1 MSFLNKTENGQQLWQ
16 KYQCSFIKTTSK
28 SGLECDTEN
37 TPIKSTIYS
46 LHLSPGSSSMNDL
59 SSLLFVKM
67 KNWRNNYTLVETPSS
82 SNENITA
89 DSNAIIIDFNSSYS
103 SLKKSLDNKKAPIQ
117 LMRFANY
124 KREGDKKQIKFNTY
138 FYFFNKTIPK
148 NIFYRLRIHYLK
160 NLRNLEQEMNAESVP
175 TLCAIKNES
184 LADTEGNGNITEYE
198 CTVTTLT
205 DKDLEEVILN
215 TDIDLIEEDKEG
227 NKKSYNFS
235 NINFNGNSSEDAN
248 NLKNILELN
257 NSGILEDSEIELPVK
272 RNYFRIN
279 GTLNPSNLLTE
290 GEKIQITFLNEVD
303 NIKNPKTFQCSV
315 NKITPQCLLECDTQN
330 QAIKSTIQDMHLSDG
345 ASDSRN
351 ILFIKM
357 KDWDTKDTVIETP
370 IAYNRIKKSS
380 DKLSKGAIIA
390 IIIASVAL
398 LVGATTASIILYNKK
413 RTPELVTKINE
424 SNVIKS
430 DSNSKIVP

>member
-1 MSFLNKTENGQQLWQ
+1 M
-16 KYQCSFIKTTSK
+16 
-28 SGLECDTEN
+28 
-37 TPIKSTIYS
+37 
-46 LHLSPGSSSMNDL
+46 
-59 SSLLFVKM
+59 
-67 KNWRNNYTLVETPSS
+67 
-82 SNENITA
+82 
-89 DSNAIIIDFNSSYS
+89 
-103 SLKKSLDNKKAPIQ
+103 
-117 LMRFANY
+117 AN
-124 KREGDKKQIKFNTY
+124 
-138 FYFFNKTIPK
+138 
-148 NIFYRLRIHYLK
+148 
-160 NLRNLEQEMNAESVP
+160 
-175 TLCAIKNES
+175 
-184 LADTEGNGNITEYE
+184 TEGNGNITEYE

-257 NSGILEDSEIELPVK
+257 NNGVLEDSVIELPVK